1 MDQIAQTAL
10 AIFEARAG
18 SAREVGLD
26 TPLSALR
33 IESLDLALIL
43 LDLEDAFGLDF
54 PYDPGREGDAFATVG
69 DVVARVRVLI
79 AARRPAE
86 LRAAGFVRARSL
98 WVRRGDQ
105 GERPPSI
112 RMRT

>member
-18 SAREVGLD
+18 SAREVGLE

-43 LDLEDAFGLDF
+43 LDLEDAFGIDF
-54 PYDPGREGDAFATVG
+54 PYDPGRQGDAFATVG
-69 DVVARVRVLI
+69 DVVARVRALVEAKRQHQRPVSP
-79 AARRPAE
+79 AAVH
-86 LRAAGFVRARSL
+86 GRSL
-98 WVRRGDQ
+98 WLAAFRA
-105 GERPPSI
+105 
-112 RMRT
+112 